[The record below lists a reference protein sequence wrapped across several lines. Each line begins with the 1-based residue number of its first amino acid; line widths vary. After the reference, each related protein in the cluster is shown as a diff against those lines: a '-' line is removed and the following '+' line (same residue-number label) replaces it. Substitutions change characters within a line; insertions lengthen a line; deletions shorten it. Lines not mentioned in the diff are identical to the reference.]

1 MLDWEFSSE
10 KSLPFLAPTDASSLC
25 APLQQYLCLHA
36 GPSTRKNC
44 RPNSCLTDQGGPSR
58 RDGALS
64 PRDCA
69 NDPLTSPTAFS
80 ALSSEKF
87 PTAGVESTARSSTN
101 PSPPTSDLPDHN
113 IHKTM
118 IFIITESPSYILPI
132 TLIFVLSS
140 YSICHESYFLRRFAR
155 K

>member
-25 APLQQYLCLHA
+25 APLQQYICLHA
-36 GPSTRKNC
+36 GPSTRKNY
-44 RPNSCLTDQGGPSR
+44 RPSSCLTDQGGPSR
-58 RDGALS
+58 RDGALC

-118 IFIITESPSYILPI
+118 IFIITASPSYLLPI
-132 TLIFVLSS
+132 TLISVLSS
-140 YSICHESYFLRRFAR
+140 HSFCPVSHFQR
-155 K
+155 

>member
-25 APLQQYLCLHA
+25 APLQQYLCLHP
-36 GPSTRKNC
+36 GLSTRKNC

-58 RDGALS
+58 RDIALS
-64 PRDCA
+64 PQDCA
-69 NDPLTSPTAFS
+69 NDPLTSPTAFL

-87 PTAGVESTARSSTN
+87 PTAGVESTVRSSTN
-101 PSPPTSDLPDHN
+101 PNPPTSDLPDHN

-118 IFIITESPSYILPI
+118 IFIITASPSFILPI
-132 TLIFVLSS
+132 TLISEIAS
-140 YSICHESYFLRRFAR
+140 NSIWHAFHF
-155 K
+155 